1 MGRAIGEVATCGKRM
16 HGPMSGA
23 SEWGFISLAPEY
35 LAACGKVLSRVKLSI
50 DRMSAGFCRM
60 VATPSNALQTIIRSH
75 ASLSIGLWSNNAR
88 NV

>member
-1 MGRAIGEVATCGKRM
+1 M

-50 DRMSAGFCRM
+50 DRMSAGFCGRQ
-60 VATPSNALQTIIRSH
+60 NAG
-75 ASLSIGLWSNNAR
+75 LSGFLVMFANAR
-88 NV
+88 RL